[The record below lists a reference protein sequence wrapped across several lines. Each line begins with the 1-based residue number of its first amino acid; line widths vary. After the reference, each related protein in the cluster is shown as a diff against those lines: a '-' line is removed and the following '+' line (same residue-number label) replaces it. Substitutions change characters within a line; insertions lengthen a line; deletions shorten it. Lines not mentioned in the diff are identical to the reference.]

1 MVFINKIS
9 AFRVNEHV
17 GTQTWAYI
25 SSSGTCVTNQ
35 MLIKTTQ
42 LFVQF
47 YCSVLT
53 VAYFV
58 LQHDGKMPQNY
69 KEKKIFKTLLES
81 GTVFLSLFID
91 LCFLS

>member
-1 MVFINKIS
+1 MFVLKHRLTFPLQEL
-9 AFRVNEHV
+9 VL
-17 GTQTWAYI
+17 
-25 SSSGTCVTNQ
+25 Q

-42 LFVQF
+42 LFFQF

-91 LCFLS
+91 ICFLS